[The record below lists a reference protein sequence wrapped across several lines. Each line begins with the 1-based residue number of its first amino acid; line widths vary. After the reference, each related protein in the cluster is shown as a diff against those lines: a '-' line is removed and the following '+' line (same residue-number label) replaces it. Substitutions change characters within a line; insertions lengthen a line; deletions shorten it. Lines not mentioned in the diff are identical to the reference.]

1 MIDSHCHLDAGE
13 FDHDR
18 AAVIARAQAAGVMQQ
33 VVPAI
38 TAASWP
44 GLRAVCDQ
52 APGLHPAYGL
62 HPLFLEQH
70 RPAHLQQL
78 AEWIE
83 RERPCAIGECG
94 LDFFVDGLDAHA
106 QRDYFDAQLQLAK
119 RFDLPL
125 IVHARRA
132 TEEVIARIKA
142 VGDLPPR
149 QSLARAGGPHAA
161 AAPVAGNRRA
171 GSARRRHPRPTQRA
185 GVSAHG
191 IGLHRPAAR
200 ARSCAHCCADV
211 GQRTQLVR
219 PTALSAACALAR
231 AVSTTARRPH
241 HDAATASAAGI
252 ATAALGLSNMSS
264 ALPTATNAKVPVIC
278 VAAPSPAPQ
287 SSLSVA
293 SASSCGRMPQT
304 LPSACGY
311 FTFSSEYTAGTPK

>member
-1 MIDSHCHLDAGE
+1 MRLIDSHCHLDAGE

-18 AAVIARAQAAGVMQQ
+18 ATVIARAQAAGVVQQ

-70 RPAHLQQL
+70 RPAHLQEL

-94 LDFFVDGLDAHA
+94 LDFFVDGLDAQA

-142 VGDLPPR
+142 VGGLRGVVHSFAGSPEQAQQLWKLDFMIGL
-149 QSLARAGGPHAA
+149 GGPVTYPRANRLRGLVASMPLQHLLLETD
-161 AAPVAGNRRA
+161 APDQPDAGIR
-171 GSARRRHPRPTQRA
+171 
-185 GVSAHG
+185 
-191 IGLHRPAAR
+191 
-200 ARSCAHCCADV
+200 
-211 GQRTQLVR
+211 GQRNEPAYLRTVLDCIAQLR
-219 PTALSAACALAR
+219 GQDPAHIAAQTSANACNLFGL
-231 AVSTTARRPH
+231 PH
-241 HDAATASAAGI
+241 
-252 ATAALGLSNMSS
+252 
-264 ALPTATNAKVPVIC
+264 
-278 VAAPSPAPQ
+278 
-287 SSLSVA
+287 
-293 SASSCGRMPQT
+293 
-304 LPSACGY
+304 
-311 FTFSSEYTAGTPK
+311 